1 MRTSTSTLLI
11 CVFAFGPLAGCGGG
25 GGGGDIDARFHGLF
39 AHPGGPYAGLDG
51 QPMQFDGSGS
61 SDALGHALTYD
72 WSFGDGST
80 STGVMPT
87 HTYPA
92 AGTYVVTLQVCDASR
107 CSFNLNSSTTAL
119 ISAATGTGFAKGIVS
134 GFGSVVVGGTHH
146 IITASTAITVD
157 DNPGNTQSDL
167 ELGDYVEIR
176 STYDFDGTTRTF
188 TADTI
193 EAVES
198 VEGPVDLPTSI
209 IEDPDIGTLQ
219 VLGQKVRITP
229 ATILDNTDFGAGG
242 LTELLNNDYVEVH
255 GLRRP
260 DGSVDA
266 TRVERKVPAVN
277 VIEITGIIS
286 ATDPLGDSFTI
297 NGLTVTYT
305 LAGLKNFPGAREPA
319 VDDLVEVKGTPA
331 SLTVGPTL
339 AADSVELKTRGLPGD
354 DGDLAEVEG
363 YIEGCPPSPP
373 VCDSFSIG
381 VVSVQLASSVI
392 YEGEGIRNEDDLG
405 NNIKIEAEGNIM
417 GGVLIANKIES
428 KIDDKAPRIE
438 GFVES
443 NSGTALV
450 LLRTTFQ
457 YDTNTAF
464 EDNSGS
470 PVGDITQ
477 VENGHYVVARGD
489 GGFPI
494 QAIDVKRDDPPGDG
508 GMIVRGVVLEIDF
521 LPPAQVLGVLNLG
534 VELTASTQCRNL
546 DDEPYAGGCAAFYS
560 DAKIGLTIVKARGV
574 SYSTGVLTADEI
586 EIEN

>member
-1 MRTSTSTLLI
+1 MRTSTSPLLI
-11 CVFAFGPLAGCGGG
+11 CVLVFGPLAGCGGG
-25 GGGGDIDARFHGLF
+25 GFNLGGPIDSDILF
-39 AHPGGPYAGLDG
+39 AHPGGPYSGLDG
-51 QPMQFDGSGS
+51 QPVQFDGSGS
-61 SDALGHALTYD
+61 SDSQGHALTYD

-80 STGVMPT
+80 ATGAMPT
-87 HTYPA
+87 HTYA
-92 AGTYVVTLQVCDASR
+92 MAGTYVVTLQVCDSSK

-119 ISAATGTGFAKGIVS
+119 ISAATGTSFAKGVVS

-146 IITASTAITVD
+146 IVTASTAITVD
-157 DNPGNTQSDL
+157 DNTGNTQSDL

-209 IEDPDIGTLQ
+209 IEDPDTGTLQ

-229 ATILDNTDFGAGG
+229 ATILDNTDFGDGG

-354 DGDLAEVEG
+354 DADLAEVEG

-392 YEGEGIRNEDDLG
+392 YEGIRNEDDLG

-417 GGVLIANKIES
+417 GGVLIANKIEF
-428 KIDDKAPRIE
+428 KIDDKARIE

-508 GMIVRGVVLEIDF
+508 GMIVRGAVTFITS
-521 LPPAQVLGVLNLG
+521 PPAQELGVLNLG

-560 DAKIGLTIVKARGV
+560 DAKVGLTIVKARGV

>member
-1 MRTSTSTLLI
+1 M
-11 CVFAFGPLAGCGGG
+11 
-25 GGGGDIDARFHGLF
+25 
-39 AHPGGPYAGLDG
+39 DG
-51 QPMQFDGSGS
+51 QPVQFDGSGS
-61 SDALGHALTYD
+61 SDSQGHALTYD

-80 STGVMPT
+80 ATGAMPT
-87 HTYPA
+87 YTYA
-92 AGTYVVTLQVCDASR
+92 MAGTYVVTLQVCDSSQ
-107 CSFNLNSSTTAL
+107 CSINLNSSTTAL

-134 GFGSVVVGGTHH
+134 GFGSVVVAGTHH

-157 DNPGNTQSDL
+157 DNPGNTESDL
-167 ELGDYVEIR
+167 KLGDYVEIR

-209 IEDPDIGTLQ
+209 IDGPDTGTLQ
-219 VLGQKVRITP
+219 VLGQKVRVSP
-229 ATILDNTDFGAGG
+229 ATILDNADFGAGG
-242 LTELLNNDYVEVH
+242 LTELVNNDYVEVH

-260 DGSVDA
+260 DGSIDA
-266 TRVERKVPAVN
+266 SQVERKLPGVN
-277 VIEITGIIS
+277 VIEMTGIIG
-286 ATDPLGDSFTI
+286 ATDPLGDRFTI

-305 LAGLKNFPGAREPA
+305 FAGLHDFPGAREPA

-339 AADSVELKTRGLPGD
+339 AADSVELKTRGLPGED
-354 DGDLAEVEG
+354 SDPAEVEG
-363 YIEGCPPSPP
+363 YIDGCPPSPP
-373 VCDSFSIG
+373 VCSSFSIDG
-381 VVSVQLASSVI
+381 LSVQLVDNAFF
-392 YEGEGIRNEDDLG
+392 EGGGNEDNVG
-405 NNIKIEAEGNIM
+405 NNIKIEAEGDLR
-417 GGVLIANKIES
+417 GGVLIANKIEF
-428 KIDDKAPRIE
+428 KTDDKARIE

-477 VENGHYVVARGD
+477 VENGHYVVARG

-508 GMIVRGVVLEIDF
+508 RMNIRARVGWISF
-521 LPPAQVLGVLNLG
+521 SPPDMSLGVLNVD
-534 VELTASTQCRNL
+534 VELTGSTQCLNL
-546 DDEPYAGGCAAFYS
+546 DDEPYDGGCSAFIS
-560 DAKIGLTIVKARGV
+560 DLMVGISIVNASGV
-574 SYSTGVLTADEI
+574 SYSNGVLTADEI

>member
-1 MRTSTSTLLI
+1 M
-11 CVFAFGPLAGCGGG
+11 
-25 GGGGDIDARFHGLF
+25 
-39 AHPGGPYAGLDG
+39 DG
-51 QPMQFDGSGS
+51 QPVQFDGSGS
-61 SDALGHALTYD
+61 SDSQGHALTYD

-80 STGVMPT
+80 ATGAMPT
-87 HTYPA
+87 YTYA
-92 AGTYVVTLQVCDASR
+92 MAGTYVVTLQVCDSSR
-107 CSFNLNSSTTAL
+107 CSINLNSSTTAL

-157 DNPGNTQSDL
+157 DNPGNTESDL
-167 ELGDYVEIR
+167 KLGDYVEIR

-209 IEDPDIGTLQ
+209 IEDPDTGTLQ

-266 TRVERKVPAVN
+266 TQVERKVPAVN

-305 LAGLKNFPGAREPA
+305 LAGLMNFPGAREPA

-363 YIEGCPPSPP
+363 YIVGCPQSPP

-381 VVSVQLASSVI
+381 VVSVQLASSVF
-392 YEGEGIRNEDDLG
+392 YEGIGNEDDLG

-428 KIDDKAPRIE
+428 KIDDKARIE

-489 GGFPI
+489 GRFPI
-494 QAIDVKRDDPPGDG
+494 QAIDVKREDPPGDG
-508 GMIVRGVVLEIDF
+508 GMIVRGAVTYKDSPLT
-521 LPPAQVLGVLNLG
+521 QVLGVHDVG